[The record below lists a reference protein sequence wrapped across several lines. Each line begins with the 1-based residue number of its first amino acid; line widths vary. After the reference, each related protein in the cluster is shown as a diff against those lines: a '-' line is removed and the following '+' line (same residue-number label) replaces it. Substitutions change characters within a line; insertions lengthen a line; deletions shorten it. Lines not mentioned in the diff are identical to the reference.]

1 MGLRQSQQGQEA
13 EEEDEGSSAVATG
26 VNRGLRN
33 NSHNSGSPHKQ
44 RAVMQPKLDASK
56 TSRMSLPEVDMDD
69 AVKIWC
75 SQSQPS
81 QQQCTGPSAWM
92 VADQEHSSPA
102 SSVYDDDQ
110 ELSSETTS
118 DSSSETTSTTTIS
131 SGMLR
136 QWRCIRK
143 RYADNP
149 DVLGE
154 ILVYRVLTYMGHPH
168 WRKSVRPQG
177 TSPSLT
183 TVLQA
188 TMALRLE
195 ELRQKRLQMDAA
207 WQMLKVNSPLSRFV
221 LESKRQAV
229 AELEASVI
237 IDTMNHSIPPASIF
251 VLGHG
256 PA

>member
-1 MGLRQSQQGQEA
+1 MGLSPSQQSHQGQEA
-13 EEEDEGSSAVATG
+13 EKEDEGSGAVVIDAT
-26 VNRGLRN
+26 LN
-33 NSHNSGSPHKQ
+33 NCGCDSGAPNGPSKQQAEMHPH
-44 RAVMQPKLDASK
+44 RVSSK

-102 SSVYDDDQ
+102 SSFDEDDE
-110 ELSSETTS
+110 ELSGETTS

-136 QWRCIRK
+136 QWRRIRK
-143 RYADNP
+143 GYADNP

-168 WRKSVRPQG
+168 WRKSVRPQSG
-177 TSPSLT
+177 SPNLT

-207 WQMLKVNSPLSRFV
+207 WQTLKAKSTLSRFM

-229 AELEASVI
+229 AQLEANAYTRTIGCITI
-237 IDTMNHSIPPASIF
+237 IAF
-251 VLGHG
+251 R
-256 PA
+256 

>member
-33 NSHNSGSPHKQ
+33 NSHNSGSPSKQ
-44 RAVMQPKLDASK
+44 RAAMQPKRW
-56 TSRMSLPEVDMDD
+56 TMDD

-102 SSVYDDDQ
+102 SSVYDDDE

-229 AELEASVI
+229 AQLEASVI
-237 IDTMNHSIPPASIF
+237 IDTVKHCIPPASIF
-251 VLGHG
+251 VLDRG